1 VRRKKRLDFES
12 PITDIN
18 VTPLVDVCLVLVIIF
33 LVTAPAI
40 YQSGITVSSPKL
52 KQAEEGH
59 QATELK
65 VSIFLSSDGKIFLN
79 EQQVSAQ
86 DLPHQVGELLKRS
99 PNKLVIVSAEDNV
112 LHDRVVQILDM
123 AKQKGAL
130 RLSVLKRGGAQGVAP
145 APSGTP

>member
-1 VRRKKRLDFES
+1 VRKKKPFDFEA

-52 KQAEEGH
+52 KQAEEGR

-65 VSIFLSSDGKIFLN
+65 VNIFLTADGKVFLN
-79 EQQVSAQ
+79 EQQVSPQ
-86 DLPHQVGELLKRS
+86 DLPQQVGELLKRS

-112 LHDRVVQILDM
+112 LHDRVVQVLDM
-123 AKQKGAL
+123 AKQRGAL
-130 RLSVLKRGGAQGVAP
+130 RLSVLRRGGAQGAATTAP
-145 APSGTP
+145 

>member
-1 VRRKKRLDFES
+1 MPKRKPFEIPG

-40 YQSGITVSSPKL
+40 YQSGITVSTPKL
-52 KQAEEGH
+52 KEAAPGH
-59 QATELK
+59 DPTELK
-65 VSIFLSSDGKIFLN
+65 VNIFLAADGRIFLN
-79 EQQVSAQ
+79 ETEISSS
-86 DLPHQVGELLKRS
+86 DLPQKVEELLKRS

-112 LHDRVVQILDM
+112 IHDRVVQVLDM

-130 RLSVLKRGGAQGVAP
+130 RLSVLKRKV
-145 APSGTP
+145 

>member
-1 VRRKKRLDFES
+1 MRRKKPLDFEA
-12 PITDIN
+12 PITEIN

-65 VSIFLSSDGKIFLN
+65 VNLFLAADGKHLN
-79 EQQVSAQ
+79 EQPVSPQ

-112 LHDRVVQILDM
+112 LHDRVVQVLDM
-123 AKQKGAL
+123 AKQRGAL
-130 RLSVLKRGGAQGVAP
+130 RLSVLRRGGGQGVAP

>member
-1 VRRKKRLDFES
+1 MRRKKHLDFEA

-65 VSIFLSSDGKIFLN
+65 VNIFLTADGKTFLN
-79 EQQVSAQ
+79 EQQVSLQ

-112 LHDRVVQILDM
+112 LHDRVVQVLDM

-130 RLSVLKRGGAQGVAP
+130 RLSVLKRGGAQGAAP
-145 APSGTP
+145 APSETP

>member
-1 VRRKKRLDFES
+1 MRRKKPLDFEA
-12 PITDIN
+12 PITEIN

-65 VSIFLSSDGKIFLN
+65 VNIFLTADGKTYLN
-79 EQQVSAQ
+79 EQPVSPQ

-99 PNKLVIVSAEDNV
+99 PNKLVIVSAEDEV
-112 LHDRVVQILDM
+112 RHERVVQVLDM
-123 AKQKGAL
+123 AKQRGAL
-130 RLSVLKRGGAQGVAP
+130 RLSVLKRGGPQVA
-145 APSGTP
+145 APTPSEIP